1 MSLQLQHPFTAIIS
15 GPTSSGISFFT
26 FKLIKHAAELI
37 SPPPDDIVW
46 CYGIYQNEFANVSNV
61 RFVEGVPDI
70 NDFDG
75 SKRTLM
81 VIDDLMHEA
90 DARVAQIFTRGS
102 HHRNIS
108 VLFLT
113 QNLFHSTKHSRTM
126 NLNSQYIVMFKN
138 PRDVGQVTYLGRQ
151 MFPRN
156 GGQFLAEA
164 FKDATSKPYGYLF
177 LDLKANTDEQL
188 RVRINIL
195 PSDTDPQYVY
205 VPK

>member
-1 MSLQLQHPFTAIIS
+1 MLLQLQHPFTAIIS
-15 GPTSSGISFFT
+15 GPTSSGKSYFT
-26 FKLIKHAAELI
+26 LKLIKDATEII
-37 SPPPDDIVW
+37 SPPPEEIVW
-46 CYGIYQNEFANVSNV
+46 CYGIYQNEFANISNV
-61 RFVEGVPDI
+61 RFVEGVPDM

-75 SKRTLM
+75 SKRTLLI
-81 VIDDLMHEA
+81 IDDLMHEA
-90 DARVAQIFTRGS
+90 DGRVAQIFTRGS

-113 QNLFHSTKHSRTM
+113 QNLFHSTKHNRTM
-126 NLNSQYIVMFKN
+126 NLNSQYIIMFKN
-138 PRDVGQVTYLGRQ
+138 PRDVGQITYLGRQ

-156 GGQFLAEA
+156 GGQFLADA

-188 RVRINIL
+188 RVRTNIL

-205 VPK
+205 LPK